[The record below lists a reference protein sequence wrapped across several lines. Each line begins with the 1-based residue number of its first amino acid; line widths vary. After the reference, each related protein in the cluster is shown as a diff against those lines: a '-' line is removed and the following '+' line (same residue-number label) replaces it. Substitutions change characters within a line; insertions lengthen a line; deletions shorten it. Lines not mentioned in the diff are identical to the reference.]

1 MTNIIKSGGSH
12 ETDVVIIGAGPCGLF
27 QVFELGLLDM
37 KAHLIDNLDK
47 IGGQCAELY
56 PDKNLYDIP
65 SRPAITGQ
73 ELTDDLIK
81 QAEPFNPSYHLNQ
94 LTSKISL
101 NDNDILV
108 ETDKGTSIKCKSLVI
123 AAGAGSFVPRKLPA
137 EGSQELENKNIF
149 YSVKKRSDFQDKNIL
164 IIGGGDSAL
173 DYVMGFQGI
182 AKKVSLV
189 HRRKEFKGVQDS
201 VNKVMSLVDK
211 GDVNFNMGSLK
222 KVEKN
227 DNGKVTVTLDDETTL
242 SDIDAIFPFFGL
254 KIELG
259 PIADWG
265 LNLEKNLISVNT
277 ENFETSVPR
286 VFAVGDIC
294 IYPGKLKLILSGFHE
309 AALQQKKCLS
319 IVIAI
324 KSMFS
329 DTLLLQVIF
338 KKTWCKIIVKMFITD
353 SSFLTV

>member
-294 IYPGKLKLILSGFHE
+294 IYPGNLKLILSGFHE
-309 AALQQKKCLS
+309 AALAAKKMFEYCHSDKKYVFRYTTSSSDLQKKLG
-319 IVIAI
+319 
-324 KSMFS
+324 
-329 DTLLLQVIF
+329 
-338 KKTWCKIIVKMFITD
+338 VK
-353 SSFLTV
+353 

>member
-1 MTNIIKSGGSH
+1 MNNIVNPGSSH

-37 KAHLIDNLDK
+37 KSHLIDNLDK

-81 QAEPFNPSYHLNQ
+81 QAEPFNPTYHLNQ
-94 LTSKISL
+94 LTSKIEI
-101 NDNDILV
+101 NENYILV
-108 ETDKGTSIKCKSLVI
+108 ETDKGSSIKCKSVVI
-123 AAGAGSFVPRKLPA
+123 AAGAGSFVPRKLLA
-137 EGSQELENKNIF
+137 EGADQLENKNIF
-149 YSVKKRSDFQDKNIL
+149 YSVKKRTDFQDKNIL

-211 GDVNFNMGSLK
+211 GEVNFNMGSLK
-222 KVEKN
+222 NVSLNER
-227 DNGKVTVTLDDETTL
+227 GKVTVTLDDDKIID
-242 SDIDAIFPFFGL
+242 DIDAIFPFFGL

-259 PIADWG
+259 PIAEWG
-265 LNLEKNLISVNT
+265 LNLEKNHISVNT
-277 ENFETSVPR
+277 ENFETSVPKI
-286 VFAVGDIC
+286 FAVGDIC

-309 AALQQKKCLS
+309 AALAAKKMFEYCHSDKKYVFRYTTSSSDLQKKLG
-319 IVIAI
+319 
-324 KSMFS
+324 
-329 DTLLLQVIF
+329 
-338 KKTWCKIIVKMFITD
+338 VK
-353 SSFLTV
+353 

>member
-1 MTNIIKSGGSH
+1 MNNIVNPGSSH

-37 KAHLIDNLDK
+37 KSHLIDNLDK

-81 QAEPFNPSYHLNQ
+81 QAEPFNPTYHLNQ
-94 LTSKISL
+94 LTSKIEI
-101 NDNDILV
+101 NENDILV
-108 ETDKGTSIKCKSLVI
+108 ETDKGTSIKCKSVVI

-137 EGSQELENKNIF
+137 EGADQLENKNIF
-149 YSVKKRSDFQDKNIL
+149 YSVKKRTDFQDKNIL

-211 GDVNFNMGSLK
+211 GEVNFNIGSLK
-222 KVEKN
+222 NILPNEKDKVS
-227 DNGKVTVTLDDETTL
+227 VTLDDNKIID
-242 SDIDAIFPFFGL
+242 DIDAIFPFFGL

-259 PIADWG
+259 PIAEWG
-265 LNLEKNLISVNT
+265 LNLEKNHISVNT

-286 VFAVGDIC
+286 IFAVGDIC

-309 AALQQKKCLS
+309 AALAAKKMFEYCHTDKKYVFRYTTSSSDLQKKLG
-319 IVIAI
+319 
-324 KSMFS
+324 
-329 DTLLLQVIF
+329 
-338 KKTWCKIIVKMFITD
+338 VK
-353 SSFLTV
+353 

>member
-227 DNGKVTVTLDDETTL
+227 DNGKVSVTLDDETTL

-294 IYPGKLKLILSGFHE
+294 TYPGKLKLILSGFHE
-309 AALQQKKCLS
+309 AALAAKKMFEYCHSDKKYVFRYTTSSSDLQKKLG
-319 IVIAI
+319 
-324 KSMFS
+324 
-329 DTLLLQVIF
+329 
-338 KKTWCKIIVKMFITD
+338 VK
-353 SSFLTV
+353 